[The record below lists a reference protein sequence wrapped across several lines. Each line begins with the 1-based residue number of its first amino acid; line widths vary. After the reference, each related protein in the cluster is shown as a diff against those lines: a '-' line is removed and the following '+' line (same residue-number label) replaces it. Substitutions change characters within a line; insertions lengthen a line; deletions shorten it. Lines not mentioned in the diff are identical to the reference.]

1 MSDIYTEGGAA
12 LPRMT
17 APVRQEPLV
26 MQLCERFRTLID
38 DGTWPIGSRIPGEN
52 QLASDLGVSRGTVR
66 EALRALSM
74 AGLLEPRVG
83 DGTYVRAKDELAAIL
98 TRDQRGDE
106 LGDTLDVRSILE
118 TAAAVR
124 AARHRTEED
133 IRALR
138 RTLADRATADA
149 ARDVDAYVE
158 ADAAF
163 HRTLMRAGGN
173 PLLLRLYEAVNESMV
188 ASIRRTTS
196 LPEDPQLGAL
206 HEALADAVE
215 AGSADRAG
223 ACAAELFRE
232 VEFLSAVSGE
242 PS

>member
-1 MSDIYTEGGAA
+1 
-12 LPRMT
+12 MT

-26 MQLCERFRTLID
+26 MQLCEQFRGLID

-52 QLASDLGVSRGTVR
+52 QLASELGVSRGTVR

-83 DGTYVRAKDELAAIL
+83 DGTYVRARDELAAIL
-98 TRDQRGDE
+98 TRDQRGDD
-106 LGDTLDVRSILE
+106 LRHTLDVRSVLE
-118 TAAAVR
+118 TAAAIR
-124 AARHRTEED
+124 AARQRTEED
-133 IRALR
+133 IRDLR
-138 RTLADRATADA
+138 RALADRAAADA
-149 ARDVDAYVE
+149 AEDVDAYVE

-163 HRTLMRAGGN
+163 HRTLMRACGN
-173 PLLLRLYEAVNESMV
+173 PLLLRLYDAVNESMV

-196 LPEDPQLGAL
+196 LPEDPQTGGVHA
-206 HEALADAVE
+206 ALADAVE
-215 AGSADRAG
+215 AGDADRAR

>member
-1 MSDIYTEGGAA
+1 MMS
-12 LPRMT
+12 
-17 APVRQEPLV
+17 PVRQEPLV
-26 MQLCERFRTLID
+26 MQLCEQFRRMID
-38 DGTWPIGSRIPGEN
+38 DGTWPVGTRIPGEN
-52 QLASDLGVSRGTVR
+52 QLASELGVSRGTVR
-66 EALRALSM
+66 EALRALSV

-83 DGTYVRAKDELAAIL
+83 DGTYVRTRDELAAIL
-98 TRDQRGDE
+98 TRDRRG
-106 LGDTLDVRSILE
+106 GDLEDILDVRSVLE
-118 TAAAVR
+118 TAAGVR

-138 RTLADRATADA
+138 RALADRAAADA

-163 HRTLMRAGGN
+163 HRTLIRASGN

-196 LPEDPQLGAL
+196 LPEDPQLGGL

-215 AGSADRAG
+215 AGDAERAR

-232 VEFLSAVSGE
+232 VGFLSAVSGE